1 MDKFF
6 NHRKERRKPINAR
19 GKQVASRRRAD
30 ALALEW
36 ADIDWV
42 VGTLTIRGTVFQGEK
57 VLPKNGRF
65 HQLMMT
71 PPLRACFESVYLQ
84 RQVERSVDSGA
95 LSRWIFCSEQG
106 TPIDGIISEPAGG
119 RRSWPQQG
127 CRRSGRVAASQR
139 RPDALGGAKLYW
151 PSLARHDLQHLRAS
165 LSRVEPRRRRFG
177 EVSASVENQQIAGH
191 DQRNTYL
198 HSLGLCHIS
207 AKYWFLF

>member
-1 MDKFF
+1 
-6 NHRKERRKPINAR
+6 
-19 GKQVASRRRAD
+19 
-30 ALALEW
+30 LALEW

-106 TPIDGIISEPAGG
+106 TPIDGHNLRARWWTPLLAAAGLPPIRLHDLRG
-119 RRSWPQQG
+119 SVVSLLLNEGLTPWEVQSYIGHRSLVMTCNTYGHRYRGRAGWKTLWRSFCQCRESANRRSRSAEYLPPQS
-127 CRRSGRVAASQR
+127 RLMPHQR
-139 RPDALGGAKLYW
+139 
-151 PSLARHDLQHLRAS
+151 
-165 LSRVEPRRRRFG
+165 
-177 EVSASVENQQIAGH
+177 
-191 DQRNTYL
+191 
-198 HSLGLCHIS
+198 
-207 AKYWFLF
+207 